1 MEEKKEKYIHNS
13 LDPVSIE
20 STETILYQ
28 MKKCV
33 CKIHAGGTK
42 GTGFFTKI
50 PNNNNMLSVLI
61 TNNHVLGE
69 EEIKDGKIIYISF
82 NNETKFK
89 NIIIDSNRKRYTNE
103 ILNVTIIEIKENIDN
118 INDFLTLDNQILEIH
133 NLDPDEDNI
142 NYFSDKYEK
151 ESIYLLN
158 YKDGKEIFT
167 SYGLLLSITESEI
180 KYKCNTDTGSSGS
193 PILLLKSNKV
203 IGVHY
208 GSVKD
213 NFSNFGTLILKLI
226 FEFQRISNNILVIK
240 KANDLKNNLYSLFE
254 PNKEFKEKDNNKNN
268 KNEIIINKDNNSN
281 EILLDIKSINELK
294 KKSII
299 GKFNEIENKKSPMK
313 NHEESNIS
321 EGKQS
326 RGGIIQFNNLK
337 NNYEK
342 IENKYINKNN
352 NYIVVEENQK
362 RVPYTQDKEISIGL
376 EKIYRL
382 SDFLLNSQ
390 RRLPILNRNNN
401 KGYYDKRDDCIYIG
415 KNSYNKKKREQS
427 TRHKFA
433 INLQNN
439 KDSSCE
445 VRFILRKN
453 QMEKGGVVK
462 LPQQKMQKTKFKI
475 RKIKRKIEINKA
487 NFTNPKY
494 RDKAAKIIQAW
505 WRDIKDTHN
514 YRIKQIIKI
523 QSAFRGKFV
532 RKIVFDVIFLSFL
545 CMRFC
550 EKMNTTLGKSV
561 RQYVWKKLFYPE
573 KFN

>member
-213 NFSNFGTLILKLI
+213 NFFNFGTLILKLI

-294 KKSII
+294 KK
-299 GKFNEIENKKSPMK
+299 
-313 NHEESNIS
+313 
-321 EGKQS
+321 
-326 RGGIIQFNNLK
+326 
-337 NNYEK
+337 
-342 IENKYINKNN
+342 
-352 NYIVVEENQK
+352 
-362 RVPYTQDKEISIGL
+362 
-376 EKIYRL
+376 
-382 SDFLLNSQ
+382 
-390 RRLPILNRNNN
+390 
-401 KGYYDKRDDCIYIG
+401 
-415 KNSYNKKKREQS
+415 
-427 TRHKFA
+427 
-433 INLQNN
+433 
-439 KDSSCE
+439 
-445 VRFILRKN
+445 
-453 QMEKGGVVK
+453 
-462 LPQQKMQKTKFKI
+462 
-475 RKIKRKIEINKA
+475 
-487 NFTNPKY
+487 
-494 RDKAAKIIQAW
+494 
-505 WRDIKDTHN
+505 
-514 YRIKQIIKI
+514 
-523 QSAFRGKFV
+523 
-532 RKIVFDVIFLSFL
+532 
-545 CMRFC
+545 
-550 EKMNTTLGKSV
+550 
-561 RQYVWKKLFYPE
+561 
-573 KFN
+573 